1 MHSSKTT
8 FLAFCLAIT
17 LPLTVFS
24 QSLTWEIKPL
34 ALDTNEGVAIA
45 DFDGD
50 GKLDVS
56 AGRNW
61 YHNPDF
67 VARPL
72 RNFGDVNGYAESNG
86 DFVYDVDKDGRPDGK
101 WIFQYKNGN
110 PKQEFEWEDGSLT
123 GKWTEWFENGQESIK
138 GEVEDGKATGKWTE
152 WFANG
157 EKSFEGTRKRAIV
170 KEKWTIKHERV
181 RKSLEIQE

>member
-1 MHSSKTT
+1 M
-8 FLAFCLAIT
+8 AFSLAIT
-17 LPLTVFS
+17 IPLSVFA

-86 DFVYDVDKDGRPDGK
+86 DFVYDVDKDGRPDV
-101 WIFQYKNGN
+101 I
-110 PKQEFEWEDGSLT
+110 
-123 GKWTEWFENGQESIK
+123 
-138 GEVEDGKATGKWTE
+138 ATGFFDTKLM
-152 WFANG
+152 WFRNPG
-157 EKSFEGTRKRAIV
+157 
-170 KEKWTIKHERV
+170 KEALRLGQLWDPHLLVDTKNQQNEAQ
-181 RKSLEIQE
+181 LF